1 MQVNAQFACRNEG
14 STNIFHVPNLLSVM
28 EDSKFILQFA
38 GVEWTVVD
46 IVTADLRLLGQ
57 IYECVSFGISSST

>member
-1 MQVNAQFACRNEG
+1 
-14 STNIFHVPNLLSVM
+14 M